1 MLKNNRGLTL
11 LEILVTIGLFLI
23 VFALS
28 TIGIEMYRKSS
39 ILDSNANQITVLLE
53 SAQSKTIA
61 GEGGLTYLVGFTT
74 TTAQLKNQ
82 SGTIIDQMKTDQLVE
97 IVPPGANISFT
108 RPAGGSNGGTVTVR
122 LKDVSASKTITV
134 STLGKI
140 TVQ

>member
-1 MLKNNRGLTL
+1 MFNNNHGLTL
-11 LEILVTIGLFLI
+11 LEILVMVGLFLI

-39 ILDSNANQITVLLE
+39 MLDLNVNQIAVLLQ

-61 GEGGLTYLVGFTT
+61 GEGGVTYFVQFTT

-122 LKDVSASKTITV
+122 LKDLSSSKTITV

-140 TVQ
+140 TIK